1 MSVWKIA
8 GGVIIGNIVTALIM
22 WAAISISL
30 GRAREQA
37 MFDETNR
44 QYEQMLR
51 RQELGNATTAS
62 PVAQ

>member
-30 GRAREQA
+30 GRARQQA

-44 QYEQMLR
+44 QYEEMLR
-51 RQELGNATTAS
+51 HQELENTINAL
-62 PVAQ
+62 PVGQ